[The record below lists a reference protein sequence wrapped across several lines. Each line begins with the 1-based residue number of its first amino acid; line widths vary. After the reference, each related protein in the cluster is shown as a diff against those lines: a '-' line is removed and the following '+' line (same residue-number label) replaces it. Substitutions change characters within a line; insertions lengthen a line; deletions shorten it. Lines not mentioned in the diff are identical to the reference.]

1 MGVKRELGIFVADA
15 GRFWRPVIA
24 FGLVVLAW
32 QGAAFAG
39 LFSTKVFPTPGQCL
53 AGFSEVVRNGSLF
66 SNAVASLFRVTVGWY
81 LAVLLAIP
89 VGLVV
94 GGRAS
99 LQDALNPLLQFLRPI
114 SPLAWIPLAMI
125 WFGIGDPPAV
135 FLIFLAAFFPLVVAT
150 MGAVAG
156 IKPLYVR
163 AARNMGLEGWRLVH
177 RVVLPATLPS
187 IIVSLRISSGI
198 AWLVVVAAEMI
209 AVNSGLGFMI
219 IDARN
224 SLRLDLV
231 VVGMIAIGLIGILL
245 DRALRRLEQLPSLG
259 WSVAR
264 TR

>member
-1 MGVKRELGIFVADA
+1 MKRELGIFVADA

-198 AWLVVVAAEMI
+198 ACGSSSWRRRC
-209 AVNSGLGFMI
+209 S
-219 IDARN
+219 R
-224 SLRLDLV
+224 SS
-231 VVGMIAIGLIGILL
+231 
-245 DRALRRLEQLPSLG
+245 RASA
-259 WSVAR
+259 S
-264 TR
+264 

>member
-1 MGVKRELGIFVADA
+1 MSRRLSVLVLDV
-15 GRFWRPVIA
+15 GRFWRPTIA
-24 FGLVVLAW
+24 FGFVVLAW
-32 QGAAFAG
+32 QVAAWAG

-53 AGFSEVVRNGSLF
+53 AGFVEVVRSGSLF

-89 VGLVV
+89 LGLVV
-94 GGRAS
+94 GGKAS

-163 AARNMGLEGWRLVH
+163 AARNMGLEGWRLVY

-198 AWLVVVAAEMI
+198 AWLVVVAAEML
-209 AVNSGLGFMI
+209 AVKSGLGFMI

-224 SLRLDLV
+224 ALRLDLV

-264 TR
+264 PR